1 MSNSDILITE
11 DMVDAI
17 ALGGCLLGGGG
28 GGSMAEG
35 IKLAMAALK
44 HGKVLLKDINAI
56 DPESVVLTSSA
67 VGAPSSSEAFVTDQD
82 HQRTVELCQA
92 VGVSGINAF
101 ITNEC
106 GGGSIFNGWVP
117 AAILGLPLLD
127 APCNGRA
134 HPTGLM
140 GSMGLH
146 RIKDY
151 VSVQSAVGGNPK
163 TGKHLEAVFKGT
175 LDSASSLVRQCA
187 VYAGGLVAVARN
199 PVKASFIKDHGAPGA
214 IKLALKLG
222 EAMMKLKS
230 SGPQAVASTSMD
242 ILGGN
247 VITASRV
254 RDKKLVSEGGF
265 DHGKIVLEDGH
276 EITFWNEYMTLECN
290 GKRISTFPDLIMTL
304 DGESGVPATSA
315 EVRKDQMVIVV
326 SASAKN
332 LILGE
337 GMRCKELF
345 EPIEKVI
352 GKEIISYLTL

>member
-1 MSNSDILITE
+1 LSEILITE

-35 IKLAMAALK
+35 IKLARSALRL
-44 HGKVLLKDINAI
+44 GKVLLKEI
-56 DPESVVLTSSA
+56 DDVDLESVVLTSSA
-67 VGAPSSSEAFVTDQD
+67 VGAPSSKEAFVTDQD
-82 HQRTVELCQA
+82 HALTVELCRA
-92 VGVSGINAF
+92 VGVSKIDAF

-117 AAILGLPLLD
+117 AAILGLSLVD

-151 VSVQSAVGGNPK
+151 ISVQSAVGGNPEI
-163 TGKHLEAVFKGT
+163 GKHLEAVFKGALEST
-175 LDSASSLVRQCA
+175 SSLVRQCA
-187 VYAGGLVAVARN
+187 VCAGGLVAVARN
-199 PVKASFIKDHGAPGA
+199 PVKASYVKDHGASGA
-214 IKLALKLG
+214 IRLAFNLG
-222 EAMMKLKS
+222 EAMMKVKS
-230 SGPQAVASTSMD
+230 SDPQAIASASMD

-247 VITASRV
+247 VITTSRV
-254 RDKKLVSEGGF
+254 KDKELVSEGGF
-265 DHGKIVLEDGH
+265 DHGKIILEDGH
-276 EITFWNEYMTLECN
+276 EITFWNEYMTLERK
-290 GKRISTFPDLIMTL
+290 GKRINTFPDLIMTL
-304 DGESGVPATSA
+304 DAENGIPVTSA
-315 EVRKDQMVIVV
+315 EVGEGQKIIVV
-326 SASAKN
+326 VASARN

-345 EPIEKVI
+345 EPVEKVI
-352 GKEIISYLTL
+352 GKEIISYLKF

>member
-1 MSNSDILITE
+1 MSEILITE

-35 IKLAMAALK
+35 IKLARSALK
-44 HGKVLLKDINAI
+44 LGKVLLKEI
-56 DPESVVLTSSA
+56 DDVDLESVVLTSSA

-82 HQRTVELCQA
+82 HKRTVELCQA

-117 AAILGLPLLD
+117 AAVLGLALLD

-163 TGKHLEAVFKGT
+163 TGKHLEAVFKGA

-199 PVKASFIKDHGAPGA
+199 PMKASFVKAHGAPGA
-214 IKLALKLG
+214 MKLALKLG
-222 EAMMKLKS
+222 EAMIKAKLT
-230 SGPQAVASTSMD
+230 GPQAVAFASMD
-242 ILGGN
+242 ILEGN
-247 VITASRV
+247 VITTSRV
-254 RDKKLVSEGGF
+254 KDKELISEGGF
-265 DHGKIVLEDGH
+265 DHGKIILEDGH
-276 EITFWNEYMTLECN
+276 EITFWNEYMTLEHS
-290 GKRISTFPDLIMTL
+290 GKRINTFPDLIMTI
-304 DGESGVPATSA
+304 DGESGIPATSA
-315 EVRKDQMVIVV
+315 EVRKGQMVIVV
-326 SASAKN
+326 SALSKN

-337 GMRCKELF
+337 GMRCQELF

-352 GKEIISYLTL
+352 GKEIISHLIF

>member
-1 MSNSDILITE
+1 
-11 DMVDAI
+11 
-17 ALGGCLLGGGG
+17 
-28 GGSMAEG
+28 MAEG
-35 IKLAMAALK
+35 IRLAKAALK
-44 HGKVLLKDINAI
+44 HGKVLLKDINAV

-67 VGAPSSSEAFVTDQD
+67 VGAPSSSEAFVTEQD
-82 HQRTVELCQA
+82 HKRTVELCQA
-92 VGVSGINAF
+92 VGVSRINAF

-151 VSVQSAVGGNPK
+151 ISVQSAVGGSPK
-163 TGKHLEAVFKGT
+163 TGKHLEAVFKGSLEST
-175 LDSASSLVRQCA
+175 SSLVRQCA

-199 PVKASFIKDHGAPGA
+199 PVKASFVKGHGAPGA

-222 EAMMKLKS
+222 EAMIKAKLT
-230 SGPQAVASTSMD
+230 GPQAVASASMD

-247 VITASRV
+247 VITTSGV
-254 RDKKLVSEGGF
+254 KNKELVSEGGF
-265 DHGKIVLEDGH
+265 DHGRVLLDDGH

-304 DGESGVPATSA
+304 DAECGIPVTSA
-315 EVRKDQMVIVV
+315 EVIRGQKVIIL

-332 LILGE
+332 LILGA

-352 GKEIISYLTL
+352 GKEIISHLTL